1 MQKIVISYR
10 RADSAWTVR
19 SIFDRL
25 AAHYGTDSV
34 FMDIDAIPLGSDFR
48 EHIEQALREAG
59 LVVAV
64 IGPDWVGARKRGL
77 SRINDEDDPVRI
89 ELEMALRRGIP
100 IIPVLANRA
109 TMPKA
114 DDLPDSLRE
123 FTFHNAAE
131 VDAGRDFDQ
140 QMARLIKSMDRLFA
154 TKSAEKDLKRET
166 GMHLAHD
173 PRTPVAE
180 TMKATPHERAPFMS
194 RGVNQEIKY
203 CRAADGVRLAYSTVG
218 QGPVLLRTAHWLNH
232 LQHDWDNA
240 VWGPMLRGLAEEHT
254 LIRCDARGNGLSDW
268 EVADISFDVW
278 VSDLE
283 TVVEAAGVKRF
294 ALLGVSQSCSVSIA
308 YAVRHPERVSRLI
321 LYGGFALGACLRSPV
336 ARERHRAMAT
346 LVRLEW
352 GADNPIIRQIFGTE
366 FVPDAPK
373 DLFDSFNEWQRLVTS
388 GECAARYLLT
398 VGEID
403 VRDLL
408 PKVAVPTLVMHR
420 RGDMRVP
427 FEEGRQMAAAI
438 PGARFIALDGRNHIP
453 LEDEPAFER
462 FFEEIKL
469 FLNE

>member
-25 AAHYGTDSV
+25 AAHYGTESV

-48 EHIEQALREAG
+48 GHIEQALRAADF
-59 LVVAV
+59 VVAV
-64 IGPDWVGARKRGL
+64 VGPDWVGARKRGR
-77 SRINDEDDPVRI
+77 SRINDENDPVRI
-89 ELEMALRRGIP
+89 ELEIALRCGVP

-109 TMPKA
+109 MMPQA

-140 QMARLIKSMDRLFA
+140 QIDRLINTMDGLFA
-154 TKSAEKDLKRET
+154 SKT
-166 GMHLAHD
+166 GLHLTRNAH
-173 PRTPVAE
+173 TPVAE
-180 TMKATPHERAPFMS
+180 TEKATAKVQRGPLMS
-194 RGVNQEIKY
+194 AGVNQEIKF

-218 QGPVLLRTAHWLNH
+218 HGTVLLRTAHWLNH
-232 LQHDWDNA
+232 LQHDWDNP
-240 VWGPMLRGLAEEHT
+240 VWGPMLRGLAAEHT

-268 EVADISFDVW
+268 EVADISFDAW

-283 TVVEAAGVKRF
+283 TVVEAVGIERF

-321 LYGGFALGACLRSPV
+321 LYGGFALGACLRSPA
-336 ARERHRAMAT
+336 ARERHKAMAT

-398 VGEID
+398 TGEID

-427 FEEGRQMAAAI
+427 FEEGRKMAAAI

-453 LEDEPAFER
+453 LEDESAFER

-469 FLNE
+469 FLTQ